1 MNEEPDNPT
10 ASPWKHRLRE
20 HAPVVLVWSCL
31 LVLPIGRVVEVPVM
45 LMAIAGV
52 YLCIRHWRRL
62 RDDPA
67 VRLFAGVF
75 LLAWVPILV
84 SLPDAVRSESTTMM
98 AVNHLRFAFS
108 GIFIVYALSTP
119 ATHRR
124 FLTLCAWLLLFW
136 VVDGIVQILAGR
148 DLLGFAI
155 PPSGQINGIFGETG
169 LVYGTLLSVFCP
181 LLWEHAGRRWR
192 PWQVATV
199 IVATVVAIFAAGT
212 RSAWIGVA
220 AVMLAYGLVLWRR
233 RGRGRFPA
241 RLAAAVLAGAVIGI
255 GALWASSTSFASRIE
270 NAIGAFTGS
279 TAIESDAIGHR
290 TWIWRGAAN
299 MIDDNVLNGVGAG
312 GFRYAFP
319 AYAHEDD
326 PFFHGDPPIN
336 PSHSHQLW
344 IEMLSETGIVGALG
358 LLALLALL
366 VAAAARAPPGTRRI
380 MVPYGLCLLVAYFPF
395 NSHMAI
401 YSSFWSQIV
410 WWLIA
415 LYCAAYGA
423 ARSADSARTEPAPA

>member
-1 MNEEPDNPT
+1 MNEKSISPAT
-10 ASPWKHRLRE
+10 YPWKHSLRE
-20 HAPVVLVWSCL
+20 HWPVVLVWLCL

-45 LMAIAGV
+45 LMAIAGA
-52 YLCIRHWRRL
+52 YLCIRHWRRFAV
-62 RDDPA
+62 DPA
-67 VRLFAGVF
+67 CQLFIGVF
-75 LLAWVPILV
+75 LLAWVPILI

-108 GIFIVYALSTP
+108 GFFILYALSTQD
-119 ATHRR
+119 AHRR

-136 VVDGIVQILAGR
+136 VADGVVQIVAGR

-155 PPSGQINGIFGETG
+155 PPSGQINGIFGEEG

-181 LLWEHAGRRWR
+181 LLWEHAARRWR
-192 PWQVATV
+192 PWQVVAV
-199 IVATVVAIFAAGT
+199 VSATVVAILAAGT
-212 RSAWIGVA
+212 RSAWIGV
-220 AVMLAYGLVLWRR
+220 VVVLLAYGLVLWRR
-233 RGRGRFPA
+233 RERFPA
-241 RLAAAVLAGAVIGI
+241 RLVAAALAGAAIGT
-255 GALWASSTSFASRIE
+255 GVLWVGSTSFASRVEI
-270 NAIGAFTGS
+270 AVGAFTGS
-279 TAIESDAIGHR
+279 TAIEGDAIGHR
-290 TWIWRGAAN
+290 AWIWRGAVN

-319 AYAHEDD
+319 AYAAEDD

-344 IEMLSETGIVGALG
+344 IEMMSETGIVGALG
-358 LLALLALL
+358 LLALLTLL
-366 VAAAARAPPGTRRI
+366 VMAAVRAPPGARRV
-380 MVPYGLCLLVAYFPF
+380 MLPYGLCLLVAYFPF

-423 ARSADSARTEPAPA
+423 ALSADDRTSETAAA